1 MKRDDILKLIR
12 QLAFSQGFYSR
23 LYGELMDCKENDPSS
38 YDDYMSELEAK
49 NFASD
54 LDVVLFFET

>member
-1 MKRDDILKLIR
+1 MKRDAILKLIR

-23 LYGELMDCKENDPSS
+23 LYREIMDCKENDPSS
-38 YDDYMSELEAK
+38 YDDYMSALEAK